1 MLVVSLYWLF
11 FWFGLFGISISSSEY
26 PSDWDYSLSWQ
37 SVQPSQR
44 FWNFLGLPH
53 VICKI
58 IVRCIVGT
66 FDYWLSDV
74 WARARSVWMVV
85 RLANSLLNLGSLVNG
100 LICNLV
106 TAISLA
112 MNGFIS
118 RTEAEPT
125 NYCSLVFFLNP
136 KMYNFL
142 LSISDSLPVYLW
154 FFQRAHAIHINPL
167 VEFWMLQKLWVF
179 INHWD

>member
-1 MLVVSLYWLF
+1 
-11 FWFGLFGISISSSEY
+11 
-26 PSDWDYSLSWQ
+26 
-37 SVQPSQR
+37 
-44 FWNFLGLPH
+44 
-53 VICKI
+53 
-58 IVRCIVGT
+58 
-66 FDYWLSDV
+66 
-74 WARARSVWMVV
+74 MVV

-106 TAISLA
+106 TAISRA

-118 RTEAEPT
+118 LTEAEPT

-154 FFQRAHAIHINPL
+154 FFQRAHAIYINPL
-167 VEFWMLQKLWVF
+167 VEF
-179 INHWD
+179 